1 MSIQNDIESR
11 LKNLDSFENTF
22 KELSKK
28 MMAPQQQS
36 FALDM
41 LAVAVIN
48 RSLSLISGFTTL
60 IRSKNYI
67 GAAHLARPHLD
78 NYLRFYA
85 AWLVKDPHD
94 FALKVME
101 GKRIDQLAD
110 QNGKLLKDYYLVEIA
125 SKEFPWIRNVYK
137 ETSGFVHLSKK
148 HIFTSTKLSSKADRT
163 IEFRIG
169 KEDQYVQNESKIEAI
184 ECMIEITN
192 CVISLLEGWIW
203 TKSNPEKLDELKKAH
218 SQP

>member
-1 MSIQNDIESR
+1 MNLAKIIKVIATSFLIMVTCLIGLLFIQR
-11 LKNLDSFENTF
+11 
-22 KELSKK
+22 
-28 MMAPQQQS
+28 AR
-36 FALDM
+36 M

-78 NYLRFYA
+78 NYLRFFA

-94 FALKVME
+94 FAMKIMQ
-101 GKRIDQLAD
+101 GKRIDQLTD
-110 QNGKLLKDYYLVEIA
+110 QKEKLLKDFYLVEIA
-125 SKEFPWIRNVYK
+125 SEEFPWMKNVYK

-148 HIFTSTKLSSKADRT
+148 HIFTSTKLTNKTERT
-163 IEFRIG
+163 LEFRVG
-169 KEDQYVQNESKIEAI
+169 KEDRCVQDESKIEAI

-203 TKSNPEKLDELKKAH
+203 TKSNPEKLDELKKA
-218 SQP
+218 QFG

>member
-1 MSIQNDIESR
+1 MSIQDDIESR
-11 LKNLDSFENTF
+11 LRHLDSFETTF
-22 KELSKK
+22 KELSKQ
-28 MMAPQQQS
+28 MMAPPQQL

-60 IRSKNYI
+60 IKSRNYI

-78 NYLRFYA
+78 NYLRFCA

-94 FALKVME
+94 FAMKIME
-101 GKRIDQLAD
+101 GKRIDQLTD

-125 SKEFPWIRNVYK
+125 SKEFPWMKNVYK

-148 HIFTSTKLSSKADRT
+148 HIFTSTKLKDKTDRT
-163 IEFRIG
+163 IEFRVG
-169 KEDQYVQNESKIEAI
+169 KEDQYVQDESKIEAI

-203 TKSNPEKLDELKKAH
+203 TKSNPDKLEELKKEH
-218 SQP
+218 FG